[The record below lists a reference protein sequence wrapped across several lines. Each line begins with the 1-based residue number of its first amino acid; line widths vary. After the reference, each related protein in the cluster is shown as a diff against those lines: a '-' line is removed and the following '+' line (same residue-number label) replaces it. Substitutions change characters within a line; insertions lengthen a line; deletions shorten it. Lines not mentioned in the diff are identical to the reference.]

1 MATKTLTEQQ
11 QESFT
16 EQAESAIRK
25 GDTARIEKM
34 QDQRTPNYRAD
45 ELHYRKDYGATMD
58 DQTYGAVE
66 NEKKDYESRV
76 ALANKTIADT
86 QSSADSQ
93 YRQGQEQIN
102 SASLPASNFKSFYDN
117 FLKTQTTPIAIY
129 KGNTYEGTY
138 VMDNASASEFL
149 QTLAK
154 DGFFKVYK
162 DDNGRWAINNK
173 GYGKE
178 LHESLLGYTQRLRPA
193 VEEAY
198 NKQYREAANALN
210 TEKAGATDALNTM
223 YSSANQSLTQQRQQV
238 EKVKNTYNT
247 STSNIRFKYQNK
259 LKGMSSTAGGLKINN
274 G

>member
-1 MATKTLTEQQ
+1 MAIKTLTEQQ

-25 GDTARIEKM
+25 GDTTRLDKL
-34 QDQRTPNYRAD
+34 QDTRAPNYRAD

-58 DQTYGAVE
+58 DKTYGAVE
-66 NEKKDYESRV
+66 AERKDYEARV
-76 ALANKTIADT
+76 AMANKKIADT
-86 QSSADSQ
+86 QSAVDNQ
-93 YRQGQEQIN
+93 YKEGQSQIN
-102 SASLPASNFKSFYDN
+102 AASLPPSNFRSFYDN
-117 FLKTQTTPIAIY
+117 FLRTQTTPIAIY
-129 KGNTYEGTY
+129 RGNTYEGTY

-162 DDNGRWAINNK
+162 DENGRWAINNN

-178 LHESLLGYTQRLRPA
+178 LHDSLRTYTQRLQPA

-198 NKQYREAANALN
+198 NRQYSAAAQALAV
-210 TEKAGATDALNTM
+210 ERAGATDALNTS
-223 YSSANQSLTQQRQQV
+223 YTSANQALTQQRQQV
-238 EKVKNTYNT
+238 EKLKNTYNT
-247 STSNIRFKYQNK
+247 STSNIRFKYQQK
-259 LKGMSSTAGGLKINN
+259 LKSMASTAGGLKINN